1 MNETLTQTRSD
12 INSAALISIR
22 RLLLELGIPSALLSP
37 EGVCLSDPF
46 DLAGTSDSLCGDW
59 RQCFTQIA
67 CDRGIISPDLN
78 PFETSCPQ
86 DHHSPRCAAAG
97 LMIVPIIQR
106 RKTVALLCCC
116 LKTLQ
121 FNDSESLQRLC
132 SKLKIDSSLL
142 FEHGL
147 RDAVNGPITRQIL
160 QKLLQLLIEKAQT
173 SHDNIAEMEALGNSL
188 SQSYEELTLL
198 HTISDSMK
206 VNQKPETF
214 FDQLCQNLIGVIKAQ
229 KLVVLCPD
237 NHQSH
242 AGVSQVATAGQPQLE
257 PALLEMLWHRTV
269 EYARKNEGV
278 LIDSNVDSPY
288 TYKWPAPI
296 RNIVCVPLHRDQN
309 VIGALIAIN
318 KTGKP
323 DFDSV
328 DTKLLI
334 SVANECAVYL
344 QNFHLYDDMQELLL
358 GSLRAL
364 TSSIDAKDTYT
375 CGHSE
380 RVAMISRRL
389 AEQLALS
396 AKEINNMYFA
406 GLLHDVG
413 KIGISDKVLC
423 KTGRLSADEYAQMQK
438 HPQIGADILRG
449 IKQISEVG
457 LAVLTHHERFDGT
470 GYPHGLAGTDIP
482 LAGRIVQ
489 LADSFDAMISHRT
502 YRTALPLNAAIAEII
517 RFSGTQFDPHLVDLF
532 LQNDIPQFIRD
543 IQTVNTDQLRKNPF
557 HAFTN

>member
-1 MNETLTQTRSD
+1 MAT
-12 INSAALISIR
+12 ALF
-22 RLLLELGIPSALLSP
+22 SP
-37 EGVCLSDPF
+37 KGVCLSEPF
-46 DLAGTSDSLCGDW
+46 DFADQSESLCGDW
-59 RQCFTQIA
+59 RRCFAQIA
-67 CDRGIISPDLN
+67 RDDGIISTDTDP
-78 PFETSCPQ
+78 PESYCPQ
-86 DHHSPRCAAAG
+86 NPNRPRCAAPG
-97 LMIVPIIQR
+97 PIIVPIIQR

-116 LKTLQ
+116 LKSLEL
-121 FNDSESLQRLC
+121 NNSESLQRLC
-132 SKLKIDSSLL
+132 SKLQIDSTLL
-142 FEHGL
+142 LKHGL
-147 RDAVNGPITRQIL
+147 GDAVNGPITRQIL
-160 QKLLQLLIEKAQT
+160 QTLLQSLIEKTQT

-206 VNQKPETF
+206 VNQQPEIF
-214 FDQLCQNLIGVIKAQ
+214 FNQLCQNLIGVIKAQ
-229 KLVVLCPD
+229 KLLVLCPD
-237 NHQSH
+237 NQQSH
-242 AGVSQVATAGQPQLE
+242 AGVSEVASAGQPQLE
-257 PALLEMLWHRTV
+257 PALLELLWRRTV
-269 EYARKNEGV
+269 EYAQKHEGV

-288 TYKWPAPI
+288 TYRWPAPI

-344 QNFHLYDDMQELLL
+344 QNFHLYHDMQELLL

-364 TSSIDAKDTYT
+364 TSSIDAKDPYT

-380 RVAMISRRL
+380 RVALLSRRL
-389 AEQLALS
+389 AEQLDLS
-396 AKEINNMYFA
+396 ANEINNMYFA

-413 KIGISDKVLC
+413 KIGVSDKVLC
-423 KTGRLSADEYAQMQK
+423 KTGRLSPDEFAQMQK
-438 HPQIGADILRG
+438 HPQIGSDILRG

-457 LAVLTHHERFDGT
+457 LAVLTHHERFDGA
-470 GYPHGLAGTDIP
+470 GYPRGIAGPDIP

-489 LADSFDAMISHRT
+489 LADSFDAMISQRT
-502 YRTALPLNAAIAEII
+502 YRAALPLNAALAEII

-532 LQNDIPQFIRD
+532 LQNDVPQLLRE
-543 IQTVNTDQLRKNPF
+543 IQTVHTGQLRENTF
-557 HAFTN
+557 HVFAN